1 MQDEQQRDHTRVGR
15 PAGPVARSGRAAA
28 WRALGVLGLSLAS
41 VSCASLAPPTTVPVP
56 TTPEVRTERGSA
68 VYYASRFHG
77 RRTASGVRLDNAA
90 MVAAHP
96 SLPFGCV
103 VRVTNLDNQRAVDV
117 TIIDRGPS
125 LSGQRRGIVIDVS
138 QGAAREL
145 GFYRRGTAPVEI
157 EIPTPCRAAA
167 AG

>member
-1 MQDEQQRDHTRVGR
+1 MRRV
-15 PAGPVARSGRAAA
+15 PLA
-28 WRALGVLGLSLAS
+28 WLLGLA
-41 VSCASLAPPTTVPVP
+41 VASCATAEKPTDARGPKPSDAVV
-56 TTPEVRTERGSA
+56 ERGTA

-103 VRVTNLDNQRAVDV
+103 VRVKNLDNDRAVDV
-117 TIIDRGPS
+117 TIVDRGPS

-157 EIPTPCRAAA
+157 EIPTRCRVAAV
-167 AG
+167 G